1 MALEKTSMQMLAY
14 GAIVDVAETFFYS
27 MNMLLP
33 CHH

>member
-14 GAIVDVAETFFYS
+14 DDIVDVAGTFIFS

-33 CHH
+33 CYH